1 LESLFYI
8 GLIFVLGAFMKWVSY
23 KFQMLNVV
31 GYLILG
37 FFIGPKM
44 FNIVPQEF
52 INGSHVIIDI
62 SLALVSVLVGANLR
76 YNVLRKVWKQIV
88 TISIF
93 EAIFTFLFIGMS
105 FYMLFE
111 FFDMGFSTNYR
122 LTIAL
127 IFGALASATAPA
139 TILAVIHQLGI
150 KNRFSSFL
158 LGVVATD
165 NAITLILFSIVVV
178 VTRATADLGNH
189 SLESIWM
196 ILPILFF
203 TILLGIVGAVLSE
216 GIDRIFQNHKS
227 VKTTSTLGMIFLVY
241 SLSNYWGLD
250 PLLSSLVM
258 GIVMS
263 NLSSNFFLVKKEFDY
278 HLQDIIFM
286 LFFTLSAMHL
296 NIAFILTMPM
306 VVIIYV
312 GFRILGKVL
321 GVWVGGRVS
330 GASKNIQNYMGIALF
345 PQAGVA
351 IGLSL
356 SLQNE
361 VGFETIAPIVLNI
374 IIATTMVHEFI
385 GPIFTKYALL
395 KNSRKRPS

>member
-23 KFQMLNVV
+23 KFEMLNIV

-37 FFIGPKM
+37 FLIGPKM
-44 FNIVPQEF
+44 LDIVPQQF
-52 INGSHVIIDI
+52 INNSHIIIDM

-76 YNVLRKVWKQIV
+76 YNVLIKVWKQIV
-88 TISIF
+88 MISLF
-93 EAIFTFLFIGMS
+93 EALFTFLFIGTS
-105 FYMLFE
+105 FYILFD
-111 FFDMGFSTNYR
+111 FLDMGFATHYR

-139 TILAVIHQLGI
+139 TILAVIHELRI

-165 NAITLILFSIVVV
+165 NAITLILFSIVVIS
-178 VTRATADLGNH
+178 TRASTDFAGYTYDSFLV
-189 SLESIWM
+189 IA
-196 ILPILFF
+196 PILFF
-203 TILLGIVGAVLSE
+203 TVMVGVIGAILSE
-216 GIDRIFQNHKS
+216 LIDRIFKKHRN

-250 PLLSSLVM
+250 PLLASLVM
-258 GIVMS
+258 GVVMS
-263 NLSSNFFLVKKEFDY
+263 NMSRNFFLVKREFDY
-278 HLQDIIFM
+278 HLQDIIYM

-296 NIAFILTMPM
+296 NIEFILMMPM
-306 VVIIYV
+306 VAVIYV

-321 GVWVGGRVS
+321 GVWVGGRLS
-330 GASKNIQNYMGIALF
+330 GATENIQRYMGFALF
-345 PQAGVA
+345 PQAGIA
-351 IGLSL
+351 IGLAL

-374 IIATTMVHEFI
+374 IIATTMIHEFI
-385 GPIFTKYALL
+385 GPMLTKYVLI
-395 KNSRKRPS
+395 KHGK